1 MHYLFDTAVEKVCKI
16 WEVTDSDLFSKSR
29 KTNITEARQVLY
41 FYLWYHYDMTQ
52 AMIQQQCSRHGL
64 DVHHSSIAYAIKK
77 LNKLYSEKH
86 GQMERRYLYLMMEN
100 LLEDVQTV

>member
-1 MHYLFDTAVEKVCKI
+1 
-16 WEVTDSDLFSKSR
+16 
-29 KTNITEARQVLY
+29 
-41 FYLWYHYDMTQ
+41 MTQ